1 METAGLDP
9 HMFHDVLQERKLSA
23 GIVITFQVMA
33 IAGMSTGDPYAVG
46 PLPQCGQ
53 DKLGTHPPGAGY
65 ADDPYVRRILHPA
78 DTCKIGGAVTA
89 PVAQKSKNFRFPIR
103 HCKHLLF

>member
-1 METAGLDP
+1 MEAAGLDP
-9 HMFHDVLQERKLSA
+9 HMFHDVRKECELSS

-33 IAGMSTGDPYAVG
+33 IAGMSAGDPYAVSS
-46 PLPQCGQ
+46 LPQCGQ

-65 ADDPYVRRILHPA
+65 ADNPYARRILHPA

-89 PVAQKSKNFRFPIR
+89 PVA
-103 HCKHLLF
+103 